1 MFQLKKKTRKVMNIG
16 NSLLD
21 KIKRKE
27 KPECEKNHYS
37 SSILNKQCENYFMP
51 NSDIC
56 ILSPTLKWFDFHL
69 TSEGG

>member
-1 MFQLKKKTRKVMNIG
+1 MNIG

-56 ILSPTLKWFDFHL
+56 ILSPTLK
-69 TSEGG
+69 